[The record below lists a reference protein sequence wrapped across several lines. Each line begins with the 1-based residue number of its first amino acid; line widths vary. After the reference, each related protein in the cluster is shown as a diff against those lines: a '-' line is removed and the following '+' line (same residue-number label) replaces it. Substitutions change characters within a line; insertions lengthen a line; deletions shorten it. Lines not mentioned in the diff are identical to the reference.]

1 MPDGGV
7 RLPGDH
13 ALLAALGIG
22 VHGLGETA
30 HKALPGPLAAAYDL
44 VVESKVTVKE
54 ISSAHKHP
62 MWRMNIDAWTL
73 SGGDIGSP
81 P

>member
-1 MPDGGV
+1 
-7 RLPGDH
+7 
-13 ALLAALGIG
+13 
-22 VHGLGETA
+22 
-30 HKALPGPLAAAYDL
+30 